1 MIGHVT
7 GKLIFKQPPILMV
20 DVNGVAYEIEATM
33 TSFYDMPNIGDDI
46 SLYTHLTIRDDAHL
60 LFGFVDLRQ
69 RNLFRILIK
78 ASGIGPKVAL
88 AILSGLSV
96 DELLSTVASSD
107 INQLVRIPGIGKKTA
122 ERMIVDLKDK
132 IDNQVDMSNKD
143 SFNSSTPQTDALS
156 ALLSLGYRRS
166 EASRALESIETVNPS
181 LEMLIKEEFL
191 DI

>member
-1 MIGHVT
+1 
-7 GKLIFKQPPILMV
+7 
-20 DVNGVAYEIEATM
+20 
-33 TSFYDMPNIGDDI
+33 
-46 SLYTHLTIRDDAHL
+46 
-60 LFGFVDLRQ
+60 
-69 RNLFRILIK
+69 FRILIK

-181 LEMLIKEEFL
+181 LEMLIKEAL
-191 DI
+191 HILARD